1 MAEKKK
7 KLSLKYVFNLS
18 QNVNDELFITVN
30 RNS

>member
-1 MAEKKK
+1 MAEKK